1 VLYSWLQNI
10 EFAYP
15 WMFLL
20 LLLVPVMVYSYARFA
35 KKRQA
40 TLLVSSIRSFGETRS
55 FKTVLRHVPF
65 VLRML
70 TVVCLIVAL
79 ARPQVRND
87 EELISG
93 EGIDIMLCMDVS
105 GSMLAQDFKPNRL
118 EAMKQVAMDFVDKRP
133 TDRIGLVIFAGESF
147 TSSPITMDRNTLKTQ
162 ILNAQTGYL
171 ADGTAIGDGLATS
184 VDRLKDSKAKTRIV
198 ILLTDGDD
206 QGGRLDPN
214 TAMEIAR
221 SLGVKVYTIGMA
233 TEGFAAAPMQSDDGE
248 ITLRKQQ
255 VNIDENLLRNI
266 AAETGGLY
274 FRARDNASLQNIYS
288 EIDKLEKS
296 KVQIMTLKRFREKY
310 LPFAVAAAIFLLL
323 EIILRYTIFKKFP

>member
-1 VLYSWLQNI
+1 
-10 EFAYP
+10 
-15 WMFLL
+15 MFLL

-323 EIILRYTIFKKFP
+323 EIILRYTLFKKFP

>member
-1 VLYSWLQNI
+1 
-10 EFAYP
+10 
-15 WMFLL
+15 MFLL
-20 LLLVPVMVYSYARFA
+20 LLLVTVMVYSYARFA

-323 EIILRYTIFKKFP
+323 EIILRYTLFKKFP

>member
-1 VLYSWLQNI
+1 
-10 EFAYP
+10 
-15 WMFLL
+15 
-20 LLLVPVMVYSYARFA
+20 
-35 KKRQA
+35 
-40 TLLVSSIRSFGETRS
+40 
-55 FKTVLRHVPF
+55 
-65 VLRML
+65 
-70 TVVCLIVAL
+70 
-79 ARPQVRND
+79 
-87 EELISG
+87 
-93 EGIDIMLCMDVS
+93 MDVS